1 MSSFKMADEIQDG
14 RQFVRDFFVI
24 LDFGGPKKGQIYI
37 FDKCVFYNF

>member
-14 RQFVRDFFVI
+14 RQLVRDFSVI
-24 LDFGGPKKGQIYI
+24 LDFGVQKKGQIFI